1 MTFPDYLTQKNIDA
15 AAFERAEPTLYADWQ
30 RLFAQVHPE
39 SFTLQ
44 KKFFIND
51 IRRKYQRLADQRLAD
66 QVRETP

>member
-15 AAFERAEPTLYADWQ
+15 AAFERAEPALYAEWQ
-30 RLFAQVHPE
+30 RLFDQVHPE

-51 IRRKYQRLADQRLAD
+51 VRRRYQRQATLR
-66 QVRETP
+66 REGA